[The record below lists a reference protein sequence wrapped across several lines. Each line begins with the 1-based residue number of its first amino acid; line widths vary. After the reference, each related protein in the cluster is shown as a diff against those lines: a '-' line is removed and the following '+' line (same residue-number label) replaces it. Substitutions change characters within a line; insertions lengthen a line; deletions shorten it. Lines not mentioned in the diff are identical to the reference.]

1 MTSSINKWKI
11 VTDSLK
17 VVTDSRHWL
26 TFKNWKVVTGRVAR
40 NDRPCR
46 TLSVAQLIH
55 DGCKRRVMWP
65 VVTDS
70 SVVTDAR
77 PSNSLNRQCGQSTGA
92 LHPKGLVGGK
102 PELPYPVYSPA
113 GLQLTVSVHWL
124 IMMSLVITWHLSD
137 KQACQASEKPIIK
150 SINTT
155 N

>member
-1 MTSSINKWKI
+1 MKDRHWLTEGSHWLA
-11 VTDSLK
+11 SLTYFQELK
-17 VVTDSRHWL
+17 GRHWSCGTQRPALSDTVGRTTHSRWLQTTGHVASRHWL
-26 TFKNWKVVTGRVAR
+26 VSRQW
-40 NDRPCR
+40 
-46 TLSVAQLIH
+46 L
-55 DGCKRRVMWP
+55 
-65 VVTDS
+65 
-70 SVVTDAR
+70 VTDAR